1 MTAPVDLEDNH
12 VDVVEAAHCNGV
24 AECQDDEFYHF
35 VLEGLSKKQ
44 KALHPKYLY
53 DDKGSL
59 LFEDVCE
66 LDEYYVTRTEL
77 AILEQNIDEIS
88 SVIGPNAIVLE
99 PGSGAG
105 VKIKL
110 LLKALQSPSA
120 YVPIEISSDALKR
133 STEILQKEF
142 PDLAIHPLCGDF
154 TTHIEPPSDLPPGH
168 RIVFFPGSTIG
179 NFDVPEFVR
188 LLATIAGLAGN
199 NGGLLIG
206 VDLDKDPDVLFK
218 AYNDSEG
225 VGAAFVLNILT
236 RINRELGGT
245 FDHNKFEY
253 CKLPLS
259 FCVYLCLLF
268 VCLYVYIH
276 IHLAAYLS
284 ADQKETLNFH
294 LLQFHLLQLN
304 STYS

>member
-1 MTAPVDLEDNH
+1 MASCVELEDKHAH
-12 VDVVEAAHCNGV
+12 VLQARLCTTAGVVES
-24 AECQDDEFYHF
+24 QDDEFYHY

-44 KALHPKYLY
+44 LCLNSKHLY

-66 LDEYYVTRTEL
+66 LDEYYLTRTEL

-88 SVIGPNAIVLE
+88 CVIGPNAIVLE

-142 PDLAIHPLCGDF
+142 PNLAIYPVCGDF
-154 TTHIEPPSDLPPGH
+154 ASHNELPLDLCH
-168 RIVFFPGSTIG
+168 YYRIVFFPGSTIG

-188 LLATIAGLAGN
+188 VLATFAGLAGN
-199 NGGLLIG
+199 DGGLLIG
-206 VDLDKDPDVLFK
+206 VDLDKDPDAFLK
-218 AYNDSEG
+218 AYNDSKG
-225 VGAAFVLNILT
+225 VSAAFALNILT

-245 FDHNKFEY
+245 FDRDKFEY
-253 CKLPLS
+253 CKLSLS
-259 FCVYLCLLF
+259 FLYIFCYVFLF
-268 VCLYVYIH
+268 VFMWSHTHADVCMYK
-276 IHLAAYLS
+276 YL
-284 ADQKETLNFH
+284 
-294 LLQFHLLQLN
+294 LLVCW
-304 STYS
+304 